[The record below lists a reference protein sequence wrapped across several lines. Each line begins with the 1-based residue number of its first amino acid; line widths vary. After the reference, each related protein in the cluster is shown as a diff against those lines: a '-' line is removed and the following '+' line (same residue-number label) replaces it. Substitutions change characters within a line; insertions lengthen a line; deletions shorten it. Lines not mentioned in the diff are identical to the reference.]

1 MRHRKQRADQWPCRL
16 ERVCKVSGSH
26 TLTWPSRVPLTTCEL
41 SLLWQTQLTP
51 VSCSSSACTQHV
63 DSTVAQITQV
73 VAQITHTTNA
83 LSSPHLTLAALAGSS
98 SAGAVQAVCNGPPMS
113 VAQSTTVHDGL
124 LHPHLRH
131 CSSAASVVR
140 QLPPAFDVPSLG
152 LFCGWP
158 SNPELYQ
165 TTTRSACSSDSF
177 HLKAFLFLFY

>member
-63 DSTVAQITQV
+63 DSTVAQIT
-73 VAQITHTTNA
+73 HTTNA

-113 VAQSTTVHDGL
+113 VAQGTTVHDGL
-124 LHPHLRH
+124 LHPHLTH
-131 CSSAASVVR
+131 CSSAASVVHQHLMFR
-140 QLPPAFDVPSLG
+140 HWAFSVAGPATRNYTRLLQDLHVPL
-152 LFCGWP
+152 
-158 SNPELYQ
+158 
-165 TTTRSACSSDSF
+165 T
-177 HLKAFLFLFY
+177 AFT

>member
-1 MRHRKQRADQWPCRL
+1 MRHRKQRAEQWPCRL

-113 VAQSTTVHDGL
+113 VAQGTTVHDGL

-131 CSSAASVVR
+131 CSSAASVVH

-177 HLKAFLFLFY
+177 HLTAFLFLFY